1 VYNEQVEDDAMNRN
15 DFEAEF
21 EAELGHTSAEVALA
35 SDYDEVKQSLRQFG
49 SRVVQRTSQVN
60 AQTIA
65 QQNAA
70 AVAFREFK
78 QEYGMDL
85 LDDPV
90 LLKHLEARVHALM
103 RAFPSWSNAERWD
116 RAARDVIKRYGTAD
130 SRAIRGMRQARQGAR
145 LSSDTE
151 SYRFDTGSD
160 DDDFVDE
167 SEDAEEAADRSAAI
181 HGMAVARRGRENKVD
196 RARYNEQEVRRRQGN
211 R

>member
-1 VYNEQVEDDAMNRN
+1 MNRN

-21 EAELGHTSAEVALA
+21 EAELGHTTADVALA
-35 SDYDEVKQSLRQFG
+35 SDYDEVKKSLRQFG
-49 SRVVQRTSQVN
+49 ARVVQRTSQVN

-65 QQNAA
+65 QLRERDAEFA
-70 AVAFREFK
+70 EFR

-90 LLKHLEARVHALM
+90 LFKHLEDRVHVLM
-103 RAFPSWSNAERWD
+103 RAFPSWSDAERWD
-116 RAARDVIKRYGTAD
+116 RAAKDVIKRYGTAD
-130 SRAIRGMRQARQGAR
+130 SRAIRGMRQKRQGAR

-151 SYRFDTGSD
+151 SYQFDTGA

-181 HGMAVARRGRENKVD
+181 HSMAVARRGRENKVD
-196 RARYNEQEVRRRQGN
+196 KARFNEQEVRRRQGN